1 MPYYR
6 FTISASGPSA
16 ARKKEIAEAVTNAHR
31 RVTGA
36 PTDYVNC
43 SFTEVPPGSM
53 FVSGAPVEAGRMM
66 GVIRKGRE
74 ESLKRRLI
82 TELAE
87 AWSTA
92 CGERIDEIAIFLH
105 EVPGYQCF
113 EAGEILREAWE
124 DPEAVLA

>member
-1 MPYYR
+1 MPYYQ
-6 FTISASGPSA
+6 FTISENGPSA
-16 ARKKEIAEAVTNAHR
+16 ALKQEIAEAVTDAHR

-36 PTDYVNC
+36 PMDYVNC
-43 SFTEVPPGSM
+43 SFTEVPRGSI
-53 FVSGAPVEAGRMM
+53 FVSGAPVAAGRMT
-66 GVIRKGRE
+66 GLIRTGRE

-82 TELAE
+82 IALAE
-87 AWSTA
+87 AWTA
-92 CGERIDEIAIFLH
+92 ASGERYDEIAIFLH